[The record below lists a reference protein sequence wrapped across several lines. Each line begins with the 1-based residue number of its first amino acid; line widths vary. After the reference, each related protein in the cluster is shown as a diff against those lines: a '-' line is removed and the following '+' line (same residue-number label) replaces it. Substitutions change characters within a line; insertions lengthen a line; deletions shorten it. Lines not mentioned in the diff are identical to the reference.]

1 MEPLDIA
8 PLDMVPDAEP
18 DIEPLEPD
26 WASAGAAMLLANRA
40 KTASFVIFFIAVSCL
55 GRGSLPAAGRSIVW
69 NRVGPDEPGI
79 IRNRF
84 QSRAAATMAPPG
96 PDCTSTAS
104 RSPGWLAA
112 GMA

>member
-8 PLDMVPDAEP
+8 PPDMVPDADP

-55 GRGSLPAAGRSIVW
+55 GR
-69 NRVGPDEPGI
+69 
-79 IRNRF
+79 
-84 QSRAAATMAPPG
+84 
-96 PDCTSTAS
+96 
-104 RSPGWLAA
+104 
-112 GMA
+112 